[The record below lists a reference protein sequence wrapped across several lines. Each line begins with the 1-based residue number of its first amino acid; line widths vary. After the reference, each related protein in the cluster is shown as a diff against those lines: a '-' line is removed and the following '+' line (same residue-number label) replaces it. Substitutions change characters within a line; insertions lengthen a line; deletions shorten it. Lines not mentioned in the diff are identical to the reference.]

1 MTTKPLTDIQDYAFR
16 NTNKMN
22 KQEQGKELLKEFE
35 AMKEMSELRALSNL
49 SLEKP
54 LTEEQYKKMMELKQ
68 KILGI

>member
-1 MTTKPLTDIQDYAFR
+1 MVTKI
-16 NTNKMN
+16 
-22 KQEQGKELLKEFE
+22 EQGKELLKEFE
-35 AMKEMSELRALSNL
+35 AMKNMSELRALSNL